1 MASGDTSL
9 GHAAS
14 GDTSLGH
21 AASGDTSLGHAA
33 SGDPAPPAARLQL
46 IRAGELSSAT
56 AQTSGM
62 IRAAAISGDLVGAQ
76 SLWMGRTVL
85 PAGVSS
91 GDHHHGESETGIFVV
106 SGSPVFVYRDPA
118 SGKLVRL
125 LPEPGDYV
133 WVPPHVAHRE
143 ENLSPDVAAV
153 VVIARSTQEAIV
165 VNVSGL

>member
-1 MASGDTSL
+1 MPGL
-9 GHAAS
+9 
-14 GDTSLGH
+14 
-21 AASGDTSLGHAA
+21 
-33 SGDPAPPAARLQL
+33 RL
-46 IRAGELSSAT
+46 IRAADLSDAT

-62 IRAAAISGDLVGAQ
+62 IRAAAISGQLVGAR

-106 SGSPVFVYRDPA
+106 AGRPAFVFRDPA
-118 SGKLVRL
+118 SGELVRL
-125 LPEPGDYV
+125 EPAPGDYV
-133 WVPPHVAHRE
+133 WVPPHVPHRE
-143 ENLSPDVAAV
+143 ENASPDAEAV